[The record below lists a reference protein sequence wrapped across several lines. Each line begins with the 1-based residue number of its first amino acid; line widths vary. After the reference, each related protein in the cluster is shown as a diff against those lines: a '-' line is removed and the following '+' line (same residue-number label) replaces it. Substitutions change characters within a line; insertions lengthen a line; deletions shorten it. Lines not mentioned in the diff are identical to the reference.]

1 MKSSRM
7 IRILIFACLTILVV
21 SSLASCD
28 GKNTYYLQTGKEVSL
43 DKTAVPSSVTK
54 AGEVITYT
62 YKVKYQPTLV
72 NPVTL
77 SSAGISISDSP
88 LDGPIVC
95 PKTVLASGEEV
106 TCTAT
111 YTVTEA
117 DIAAGGVTNKAKVT
131 GTFTSIGTKETCSG
145 FSTTNVS
152 TVHNVEATD
161 SVTVSVIAP
170 AQSNV
175 EVPPVVQPAPP
186 ANPEPQVPIL
196 TGDVPYC
203 DLSSRAIN
211 LRLVDG
217 FVPTDFNHKLTISGE
232 PMGCKVSEANSTI
245 LSCLYP
251 PTTVFPA
258 SIQATLNGNIVNEF
272 EFSGATCTLPDRP
285 KNPGGE
291 NEPPVVD
298 ACANDPSP
306 DCLPIY
312 CTYHPFEFICT
323 N

>member
-1 MKSSRM
+1 MKNYRT
-7 IRILIFACLTILVV
+7 IRIFIFACLTILVV

-28 GKNTYYLQTGKEVSL
+28 GNNTMYQQTGSEVSL
-43 DKTAVPSSVTK
+43 DKTAVPSTVTK
-54 AGEVITYT
+54 SGEVITYT
-62 YKVKYQPTLV
+62 YKVKYQPALV
-72 NPVTL
+72 NSVTL
-77 SSAGISISDSP
+77 FRAEISISDSP

-95 PKTVLASGEEV
+95 PKNVLASGEEV

-152 TVHNVEATD
+152 MVHNVEATD

-170 AQSNV
+170 AQSSV

-196 TGDVPYC
+196 TGDEPYC
-203 DLSSRAIN
+203 DLSSRALN

-217 FVPTDFNHKLTISGE
+217 FVSTDFNHKLTIGGE

-258 SIQATLNGNIVNEF
+258 RIQSTLNGNIVNEF
-272 EFSGATCTLPDRP
+272 DFSGATCVVPEIPHDNTATDQPICDPIFLPDLIC
-285 KNPGGE
+285 
-291 NEPPVVD
+291 V
-298 ACANDPSP
+298 S
-306 DCLPIY
+306 LP
-312 CTYHPFEFICT
+312 
-323 N
+323 

>member
-1 MKSSRM
+1 
-7 IRILIFACLTILVV
+7 
-21 SSLASCD
+21 
-28 GKNTYYLQTGKEVSL
+28 VSL
-43 DKTAVPSSVTK
+43 DKTAVPSTVTK

-62 YKVKYQPTLV
+62 YIVKYTQSGLNFNLQVSDMT
-72 NPVTL
+72 
-77 SSAGISISDSP
+77 ISITDAP

-95 PKTVLASGEEV
+95 PKTVLANRESV

-117 DIAAGGVTNKAKVT
+117 DIAAGGVTNKAKVM
-131 GTFTSIGTKETCSG
+131 GAFTSIGKRQTCS
-145 FSTTNVS
+145 FASTT
-152 TVHNVEATD
+152 TVTTFHNVEATD
-161 SVTVSVIAP
+161 SVTVSVTAP

-211 LRLVDG
+211 LRFVDG
-217 FVPTDFNHKLTISGE
+217 FVPTDFNHKLTIGGE

-251 PTTVFPA
+251 PTMVFPA

-285 KNPGGE
+285 KGPGDE

-312 CTYHPFEFICT
+312 CTYHPTEEICL

>member
-1 MKSSRM
+1 MKKYRM
-7 IRILIFACLTILVV
+7 IRIFIFACLTILVV

-28 GKNTYYLQTGKEVSL
+28 GNNTMYQQTGSEVSL
-43 DKTAVPSSVTK
+43 DKTAVPSTVTK
-54 AGEVITYT
+54 SGEVITYT
-62 YKVKYQPTLV
+62 YKVKYQPALV
-72 NPVTL
+72 NSVTL
-77 SSAGISISDSP
+77 FRAEISISDSP

-95 PKTVLASGEEV
+95 PKNVLASGEEV

-152 TVHNVEATD
+152 MVHNVEATD

-170 AQSNV
+170 AQSSV

-203 DLSSRAIN
+203 DLSSRALN

-217 FVPTDFNHKLTISGE
+217 FVSTDFNHKLTIGGE

-258 SIQATLNGNIVNEF
+258 RIQSTLNGNIVNEF
-272 EFSGATCTLPDRP
+272 DFSGATCVVPEIPHDNTATDQPICDPIFLPDLICVP
-285 KNPGGE
+285 
-291 NEPPVVD
+291 
-298 ACANDPSP
+298 
-306 DCLPIY
+306 LP
-312 CTYHPFEFICT
+312 
-323 N
+323 

>member
-1 MKSSRM
+1 MKKYRM
-7 IRILIFACLTILVV
+7 IRIFIFACLTILVV

-28 GKNTYYLQTGKEVSL
+28 GNNTMYQQTGSEVSL
-43 DKTAVPSSVTK
+43 DKTAVPSTVTK

-72 NPVTL
+72 NSVTL
-77 SSAGISISDSP
+77 SRADISISDSP

-95 PKTVLASGEEV
+95 PKKMLASGESV

-111 YTVTEA
+111 YTVTET
-117 DIAAGGVTNKAKVT
+117 DIAAGGVTNKAKVM
-131 GTFTSIGTKETCSG
+131 GSFTSFGKKETCA
-145 FSTTNVS
+145 FTSTKNT
-152 TVHNVEATD
+152 TTFHFVEATD
-161 SVTVSVIAP
+161 SVTVSVTAP

-217 FVPTDFNHKLTISGE
+217 FVPTDFNHKLTIGGE

-272 EFSGATCTLPDRP
+272 EFSGATCVVPEIPNDNTTPDEPICDPLFLPDLICVP
-285 KNPGGE
+285 
-291 NEPPVVD
+291 
-298 ACANDPSP
+298 
-306 DCLPIY
+306 LP
-312 CTYHPFEFICT
+312 
-323 N
+323 

>member
-1 MKSSRM
+1 MKKYRM
-7 IRILIFACLTILVV
+7 IRIFIFAFLTILVV

-28 GKNTYYLQTGKEVSL
+28 GNNTMYQQTGSEVSL
-43 DKTAVPSSVTK
+43 DKTAVPSTVTK
-54 AGEVITYT
+54 SGEVITYT

-72 NPVTL
+72 NSVTL
-77 SSAGISISDSP
+77 SRADISISDSP

-95 PKTVLASGEEV
+95 PKKMLASGESV

-111 YTVTEA
+111 YTVTET
-117 DIAAGGVTNKAKVT
+117 DIAAGGVTNKAKVM
-131 GTFTSIGTKETCSG
+131 GSFTSFGKKETCA
-145 FSTTNVS
+145 FTSTKNT
-152 TVHNVEATD
+152 TTFHFVEATD
-161 SVTVSVIAP
+161 SVTVSVTVP

-175 EVPPVVQPAPP
+175 ELPPVVQPAPP

-211 LRLVDG
+211 LRFVDG
-217 FVPTDFNHKLTISGE
+217 FVPTDFNHKLTIGGE

-272 EFSGATCTLPDRP
+272 EFSGATCVVPEIPHDNTAPDQPICDPIFLPDLICVP
-285 KNPGGE
+285 
-291 NEPPVVD
+291 
-298 ACANDPSP
+298 
-306 DCLPIY
+306 LP
-312 CTYHPFEFICT
+312 
-323 N
+323 

>member
-1 MKSSRM
+1 MKKYRM
-7 IRILIFACLTILVV
+7 IRIFIFACLTVLVV

-28 GKNTYYLQTGKEVSL
+28 GNNTMYQQTGSEVSL
-43 DKTAVPSSVTK
+43 DKTAVPSTVTK

-72 NPVTL
+72 NSVTL
-77 SSAGISISDSP
+77 SRADISISDSP

-95 PKTVLASGEEV
+95 PKNMLASGESV

-111 YTVTEA
+111 YTVTET
-117 DIAAGGVTNKAKVT
+117 DIAAGGVTNKAKVM
-131 GTFTSIGTKETCSG
+131 GSFTSFGKKETCS
-145 FSTTNVS
+145 FTSTKT
-152 TVHNVEATD
+152 TTTFHFVEATD
-161 SVTVSVIAP
+161 SVTVSVTVP

-175 EVPPVVQPAPP
+175 ELPPVVQPAPP

-196 TGDVPYC
+196 TGDAPYC

-217 FVPTDFNHKLTISGE
+217 FVPTDFNHKLTIGGA

-272 EFSGATCTLPDRP
+272 DFSGATCVVPEIPHDNTNTAPDQPICDPLFLPDLICVP
-285 KNPGGE
+285 
-291 NEPPVVD
+291 
-298 ACANDPSP
+298 
-306 DCLPIY
+306 LP
-312 CTYHPFEFICT
+312 
-323 N
+323 

>member
-1 MKSSRM
+1 MKNYRT
-7 IRILIFACLTILVV
+7 IRIFIFACLTILVV

-28 GKNTYYLQTGKEVSL
+28 GNNTMYQQTGSEVSL
-43 DKTAVPSSVTK
+43 DKTAVPSTVTK
-54 AGEVITYT
+54 SGEVITYT
-62 YKVKYQPTLV
+62 YKVKYQPALV
-72 NPVTL
+72 NSVTL
-77 SSAGISISDSP
+77 FRAEISISDSP

-95 PKTVLASGEEV
+95 PKNVLASGEEV

-152 TVHNVEATD
+152 MVHNVEATD

-170 AQSNV
+170 AQSSV

-203 DLSSRAIN
+203 DLSSRALN

-217 FVPTDFNHKLTISGE
+217 FVSTDFNHKLTIGGE

-258 SIQATLNGNIVNEF
+258 RIQSTLNGNIVNEF
-272 EFSGATCTLPDRP
+272 DFSGATCVVPEIPHDNTATDQPICDPIFLPDLIC
-285 KNPGGE
+285 
-291 NEPPVVD
+291 V
-298 ACANDPSP
+298 S
-306 DCLPIY
+306 LP
-312 CTYHPFEFICT
+312 
-323 N
+323 

>member
-1 MKSSRM
+1 MKKYRM
-7 IRILIFACLTILVV
+7 IRIFIFAFLTILVV

-28 GKNTYYLQTGKEVSL
+28 GNNTMYQQTGSEVSL
-43 DKTAVPSSVTK
+43 DKTAVPSTVTK
-54 AGEVITYT
+54 SGEVITYT
-62 YKVKYQPTLV
+62 YKVKYQPALV
-72 NPVTL
+72 NSVTL
-77 SSAGISISDSP
+77 FRAEISISDSP

-95 PKTVLASGEEV
+95 PKNVLASGEEV

-152 TVHNVEATD
+152 MVHNVEATD

-170 AQSNV
+170 AQSSV

-203 DLSSRAIN
+203 DLSSRALN

-217 FVPTDFNHKLTISGE
+217 FVSTDFNHKLTIGGE

-258 SIQATLNGNIVNEF
+258 RIQSTLNGNIVNEF
-272 EFSGATCTLPDRP
+272 DFSGATCVVPEIPHDNTATDQPICDPIFLPDLIC
-285 KNPGGE
+285 
-291 NEPPVVD
+291 V
-298 ACANDPSP
+298 S
-306 DCLPIY
+306 LP
-312 CTYHPFEFICT
+312 
-323 N
+323 

>member
-1 MKSSRM
+1 MKKYRM
-7 IRILIFACLTILVV
+7 IRIFIFACLTILVV

-28 GKNTYYLQTGKEVSL
+28 GNNTMYQQTGSEVSL
-43 DKTAVPSSVTK
+43 DKTAVPSTVTK

-72 NPVTL
+72 NSVTL
-77 SSAGISISDSP
+77 SRADISISDSP

-95 PKTVLASGEEV
+95 PKKMLASGESV
-106 TCTAT
+106 TCTGT
-111 YTVTEA
+111 YTVTET
-117 DIAAGGVTNKAKVT
+117 DIAAGGVTNKAKVM
-131 GTFTSIGTKETCSG
+131 GSFTSFGKKETCA
-145 FSTTNVS
+145 FTSTKNT
-152 TVHNVEATD
+152 TTFHFVEATD
-161 SVTVSVIAP
+161 SVTVSVTAP

-211 LRLVDG
+211 LRFVDG
-217 FVPTDFNHKLTISGE
+217 FVPTDFNHNLTIGGE

-258 SIQATLNGNIVNEF
+258 IIQATLNGNIVEEF

-285 KNPGGE
+285 KGPGDE

>member
-1 MKSSRM
+1 MKNYRT
-7 IRILIFACLTILVV
+7 IRIFIFACLTILVV

-28 GKNTYYLQTGKEVSL
+28 GNNTMYQQTGSEVSL
-43 DKTAVPSSVTK
+43 DKTAVPSTVTK
-54 AGEVITYT
+54 SGEVITYT
-62 YKVKYQPTLV
+62 YKVKYQPALV
-72 NPVTL
+72 NSVTL
-77 SSAGISISDSP
+77 FRAEISISDSP

-95 PKTVLASGEEV
+95 PKNVLASGEEV

-152 TVHNVEATD
+152 MVHNVEATD

-170 AQSNV
+170 AQSSV

-203 DLSSRAIN
+203 DLSSRALN

-217 FVPTDFNHKLTISGE
+217 FVSTDFNHKLTIGGE

-258 SIQATLNGNIVNEF
+258 RIQSTLNGNIVNEF
-272 EFSGATCTLPDRP
+272 DFSGATCVVPEIPHDNTATDQPICDPIFLPDLICVP
-285 KNPGGE
+285 
-291 NEPPVVD
+291 
-298 ACANDPSP
+298 
-306 DCLPIY
+306 LP
-312 CTYHPFEFICT
+312 
-323 N
+323 